1 MDDAGKTIIFII
13 GQLSFTMKSRTD
25 FTTLCMIL
33 LAVAASCLINACTEK
48 NELTPDKVFAE
59 RIETDTDVV
68 CLTFSGVKSF
78 TFTVSPSDADF
89 SFDVRSEGCQTGLYK
104 TGADGKPTDKRPENF
119 KLHGI
124 KQKDPQNG
132 IYTATLVDLSR
143 MKEYNETV
151 FLEIRYDD
159 GRVIRSKPFSVQISG
174 QEMFSMSISKELNET
189 SVLETME
196 LQLSGT
202 DFSITSPLISSQDL
216 ILTFKSNG
224 AEVLVNGVRQI
235 SGKTM
240 NNFSKPV
247 TYRVVDGSGSYTEYT
262 VSITGSGLPVLFIE
276 TPDHA
281 TIPNKHSDW
290 LAGTHIKLYKP
301 DWTID
306 YEGMTGIR
314 GRGNSTW
321 GYPKKPYAMK
331 LDSKAE
337 ILGMP
342 KHKRWVL
349 LANWLD
355 RTLLRNHIA
364 FKIATMTDLAY
375 TPRGQFVEVYLNGK
389 HNGCYLLC
397 EHIKVDK
404 NRVNVDELEDH
415 LTDSGYIMEL
425 DSYYDEVNKFR
436 SAYFDLPYMFKD
448 PDEVNEA
455 QFAFIQ
461 DYVNNMEASLDDDTR
476 FAAREYIQYI
486 DVDSFIDFWFVQELT
501 GNPETKHPK
510 STYMHKNTGG
520 KLTMGPVW
528 DFDWETFT
536 PKNSFRTADKIYYE
550 RLFQDPEFK
559 ARAKERWNKFL
570 PRFREIPDFIEAEA
584 ERIKSSESMNYA
596 MWPVTKDV
604 NKDISLTFEG
614 AVDKMKKSY
623 SDKLEWMDA
632 EIASW

>member
-1 MDDAGKTIIFII
+1 
-13 GQLSFTMKSRTD
+13 
-25 FTTLCMIL
+25 
-33 LAVAASCLINACTEK
+33 
-48 NELTPDKVFAE
+48 
-59 RIETDTDVV
+59 
-68 CLTFSGVKSF
+68 
-78 TFTVSPSDADF
+78 
-89 SFDVRSEGCQTGLYK
+89 
-104 TGADGKPTDKRPENF
+104 
-119 KLHGI
+119 
-124 KQKDPQNG
+124 
-132 IYTATLVDLSR
+132 
-143 MKEYNETV
+143 
-151 FLEIRYDD
+151 
-159 GRVIRSKPFSVQISG
+159 
-174 QEMFSMSISKELNET
+174 
-189 SVLETME
+189 ME

-281 TIPNKHSDW
+281 TIPDKHSDW
-290 LAGTHIKLYKP
+290 LAGTQIKLYNP

-404 NRVNVDELEDH
+404 NRVNVDELEDD

-425 DSYYDEVNKFR
+425 DSYFDEVNKFR
-436 SAYFDLPYMFKD
+436 SAHYDLPYMFKD

-455 QFAFIQ
+455 QFAFIEN
-461 DYVNNMEASLDDDTR
+461 YVNNMEESLIDDAR
-476 FAAREYIQYI
+476 FATREYRGITWIEDVVKNIPHTLSLPGGVYNFGAENTLNTYETALEYARILGI
-486 DVDSFIDFWFVQELT
+486 DAEKAVLADTERF
-501 GNPETKHPK
+501 PEHVRNISISMKKAHDA
-510 STYMHKNTGG
+510 SGG
-520 KLTMGPVW
+520 KI
-528 DFDWETFT
+528 
-536 PKNSFRTADKIYYE
+536 SFRNTIDGLAAFEQATK
-550 RLFQDPEFK
+550 LHST
-559 ARAKERWNKFL
+559 
-570 PRFREIPDFIEAEA
+570 EA
-584 ERIKSSESMNYA
+584 
-596 MWPVTKDV
+596 
-604 NKDISLTFEG
+604 
-614 AVDKMKKSY
+614 
-623 SDKLEWMDA
+623 
-632 EIASW
+632 